1 MSPESA
7 AEPEARY
14 RFAVAPRFS
23 LSQSFAGRLDC
34 NGGVERGKGGMH
46 PRDDWRP
53 LDEAELASLVTAIPG
68 RDAVLSPA
76 HLGLAQL
83 PERLRSAWWAQAEKS
98 GVSQSAGRGFERAFS
113 EIVEFLRFKR
123 LPLPER
129 VSLEVAV
136 SVPGLPSTRVGSD
149 GALRGLGFGER
160 PAAENAPGRQPLA
173 IFNLGDEASYVALL
187 ELPPAT
193 LARRLEGAGAA
204 PARGLSPSELASRY
218 FEAVPQQRLLRLR
231 LDPGEG
237 LWLSPFGV
245 VHDGWTRG
253 KRDLDVTLS
262 VGCEIPVSDPALS
275 TEVEPTDAGAAGGV

>member
-1 MSPESA
+1 MSLDRVTEPESS
-7 AEPEARY
+7 Y

-23 LSQSFAGRLDC
+23 LSQPFAARLER
-34 NGGVERGKGGMH
+34 NGGVESAKGGFH
-46 PRDDWRP
+46 PRDDWRG
-53 LDEAELASLVTAIPG
+53 LDEAELASLVTEIPG

-83 PERLRSAWWAQAEKS
+83 PERLRLAWWAQAEKS
-98 GVSQSAGRGFERAFS
+98 GVSPTSARGFERAFS
-113 EIVEFLRFKR
+113 DLVEFLRFKR

-149 GALRGLGFGER
+149 GALQGLGFGER
-160 PAAENAPGRQPLA
+160 APASDTPGRQALA
-173 IFNLGDEASYVALL
+173 IFNLGDEASYVTLL

-193 LARRLEGAGAA
+193 LAKRLEGTGAA
-204 PARGLSPSELASRY
+204 SARGLSPSELVRRY
-218 FEAVPQQRLLRLR
+218 FEAVPEQRLLRLR

-245 VHDGWTRG
+245 VHDGWTHG
-253 KRDLDVTLS
+253 KRDLDVMLS
-262 VGCEIPVSDPALS
+262 VGCEIPAPDHALS
-275 TEVEPTDAGAAGGV
+275 GARSPNQAGAAGGD